1 MKSYRVGKIDTK
13 DVNEILLELSK
24 NAKKQEEQNQL
35 ALADIGAFYSVLDS
49 KRTELQ
55 NTLYDIDYY
64 INYITNV
71 IKLSGN

>member
-1 MKSYRVGKIDTK
+1 MKSYRVGRIDTK
-13 DVNEILLELSK
+13 DLNTTLMELSK
-24 NAKKQEEQNQL
+24 NAKAQEKQNQL
-35 ALADIGAFYSVLDS
+35 ALADIGNFYSVLNS

-55 NTLYDIDYY
+55 NTLYNIDYY